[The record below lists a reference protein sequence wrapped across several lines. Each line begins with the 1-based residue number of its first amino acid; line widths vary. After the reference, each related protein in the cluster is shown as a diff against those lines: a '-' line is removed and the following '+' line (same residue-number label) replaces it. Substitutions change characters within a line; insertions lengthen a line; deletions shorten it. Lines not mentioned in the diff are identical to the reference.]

1 MVPLADANIVLRYIL
16 NDHKDLSRKAKEIID
31 NEVIE
36 IPIEVLCEV
45 VYVLSGVYRI
55 GRTEIC
61 DALRAFFETTKCAL
75 PHRAAVLKALDYYT
89 EKNVDFVD
97 SMLAGYAALEGVSVK
112 TLDQKLQKLLASVI

>member
-16 NDHKDLSRKAKEIID
+16 NDHKYLSPKAKEIID

-45 VYVLSGVYRI
+45 VYVLSGIYRI
-55 GRTEIC
+55 GRTEIR

-97 SMLAGYAALEGVSVK
+97 SMLAGYAASEGASVK
-112 TLDQKLQKLLASVI
+112 TFDQKLQKLLASVI